1 MARLSAAAEVRLLE
15 ASEQQLM
22 EELAQYRKAMK
33 NLQQMIRR
41 ESQSVN
47 DRLHEDVYLVAA
59 LVYTLSGTVDLAVLY
74 LKWKAASLQ
83 SVPAPVG
90 PELDLATATEVV
102 VNLLPVIPQLVAIPH
117 LLRSAV
123 LWMAEFA
130 TYHFIFTVNRRGI
143 AASSNDV
150 REFFCTS
157 IPLPQ
162 RHLVQDLLDELQDN
176 PAYQKS
182 WSRGFRRRWR
192 IRYKIMHLGHELS
205 EAVISQRVLWF
216 LKWIQKWVPFWCP
229 FLGPWPPIIIENL
242 SQGSKSGHLF
252 GAHFWCRFLIFSCLV
267 C

>member
-15 ASEQQLM
+15 ASEQQLI

-123 LWMAEFA
+123 LWIRSRVRNVSFHLHRKPTRHRCFIERRSGVLLYQYSFA
-130 TYHFIFTVNRRGI
+130 TAAPCARSSRRVAGQP
-143 AASSNDV
+143 S
-150 REFFCTS
+150 
-157 IPLPQ
+157 
-162 RHLVQDLLDELQDN
+162 
-176 PAYQKS
+176 
-182 WSRGFRRRWR
+182 
-192 IRYKIMHLGHELS
+192 LS
-205 EAVISQRVLWF
+205 EIVV
-216 LKWIQKWVPFWCP
+216 
-229 FLGPWPPIIIENL
+229 
-242 SQGSKSGHLF
+242 QGL
-252 GAHFWCRFLIFSCLV
+252 
-267 C
+267 